1 MSVSSAKNTC
11 WIRQCLRVHIKMEN
25 EQQKR
30 ARLSFSP
37 KKKTVI
43 CVIHDEKYNKETR
56 LRKFTET
63 SLEKVKYAR

>member
-1 MSVSSAKNTC
+1 
-11 WIRQCLRVHIKMEN
+11 MEN